1 MGYSAY
7 DPWRFESYIKGARA
21 LKGLTK
27 EIRAVGSEVIATVLD
42 AEVSVIER
50 ELGEL

>member
-7 DPWRFESYIKGARA
+7 DPWRFESYIKSARA
-21 LKGLTK
+21 LKGLST
-27 EIRAVGSEVIATVLD
+27 EIRAIGSEVIASVLD

-50 ELGEL
+50 EMGEL